1 MSNPKILMKTFGN
14 AKEVR
19 DDTKRQSMG
28 GGLQST
34 PKDGVTIRLLTGPE
48 GWARFSEYYDEDAQ
62 TFVPVVEGDTLPA
75 GSRPSIRYVANAL
88 WQSEGAMQGKVVAFK
103 MPKKVAI
110 MLLNK
115 MEKYGTLTD
124 RDYEIT
130 KMGEGMNTDYDVTPE
145 SPSKVNL
152 KKYELLD
159 LEEKLVEEYNRAM
172 GRINGDDNN
181 ATNDDDEEETP
192 KGKRPAKSTAPAKKG
207 VSRKQEEEEDDDE
220 DDESIDFKALGKAA
234 DKGDDDAIEALTDLA
249 GQADLDPDE
258 YPTWAKLAAAL
269 EELVDDDEDTDED
282 ADDEDADE
290 DADED
295 DEDESEEADD
305 DEGDDDDDVSPEEIT
320 AAGKSAD
327 KGDEDSIEMLTAVAE
342 ALDLDPDSFPTWAKL
357 AKAINDAL
365 ADEDDDEEEDDEEED
380 ADDEGEEEDDDV
392 TEIDADTLNAM
403 SLAQLREFAG
413 EYEIEHKGLTKKA
426 LIQAILD
433 AAEE

>member
-220 DDESIDFKALGKAA
+220 AVESIDFAARLQAAQGGHGALPR
-234 DKGDDDAIEALTDLA
+234 LPLFV
-249 GQADLDPDE
+249 
-258 YPTWAKLAAAL
+258 AKRL
-269 EELVDDDEDTDED
+269 
-282 ADDEDADE
+282 
-290 DADED
+290 
-295 DEDESEEADD
+295 
-305 DEGDDDDDVSPEEIT
+305 P
-320 AAGKSAD
+320 
-327 KGDEDSIEMLTAVAE
+327 
-342 ALDLDPDSFPTWAKL
+342 
-357 AKAINDAL
+357 
-365 ADEDDDEEEDDEEED
+365 
-380 ADDEGEEEDDDV
+380 
-392 TEIDADTLNAM
+392 
-403 SLAQLREFAG
+403 QLRAAP
-413 EYEIEHKGLTKKA
+413 TRT
-426 LIQAILD
+426 QARSQRRPCSPTRPTPSRRTSRSG
-433 AAEE
+433 AASSSRAARRAPICWLCSARRTPSRPSSRPR